1 MGEERRHAAD
11 GADFAF
17 DIVERNVA
25 LGRRIELQDLRDG
38 EPVLEFLPDVGAQP
52 VAAAQAKPMLFFA
65 RLFRRIDQIAAQL
78 ADILEQRAV
87 PIDDVVPEFAAE
99 NLSRITT
106 EPPRTS
112 IAPVAT
118 TPPTL

>member
-25 LGRRIELQDLRDG
+25 LGCRIELQDLRDG
-38 EPVLEFLPDVGAQP
+38 EPVLEFLPNVGTQP

-65 RLFRRIDQIAAQL
+65 RLFRRIGQIAAQL
-78 ADILEQRAV
+78 ADILE
-87 PIDDVVPEFAAE
+87 
-99 NLSRITT
+99 
-106 EPPRTS
+106 
-112 IAPVAT
+112 
-118 TPPTL
+118 